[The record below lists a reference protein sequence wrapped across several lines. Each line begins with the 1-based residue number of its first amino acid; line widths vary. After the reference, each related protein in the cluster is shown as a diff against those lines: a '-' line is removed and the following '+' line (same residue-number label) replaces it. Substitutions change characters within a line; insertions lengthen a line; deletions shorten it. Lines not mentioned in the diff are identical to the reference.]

1 MSTYAHVIPLL
12 LTVAWLL
19 NLAAV
24 VVLAAWLALEY
35 RRTRTVAPLP
45 VIALLLAVVA
55 VLMQIGY
62 WLGAWD

>member
-24 VVLAAWLALEY
+24 VVLAAWLGLEY